1 MIQFFVCTGL
11 TLVGATLIADIVR
24 WGNRNYPHPQSDF
37 IFLAVMAVMF
47 LLGFLVDY
55 RKGFWRP
62 RQKPK
67 QIDCQVVEQSDD
79 LETDDL
85 EHQPILTHA
94 HSGPRSVVENNAIPS
109 EFAHGGDPVATQQK
123 KSSVC

>member
-1 MIQFFVCTGL
+1 MIKFFVCTGL
-11 TLVGATLIADIVR
+11 TLVGATLIADVVR

-47 LLGFLVDY
+47 LIGFVVDY
-55 RKGFWRP
+55 RAGFWRL
-62 RQKPK
+62 RRKPK
-67 QIDCQVVEQSDD
+67 PIGCQVVEQPDNSLPDTAEPT
-79 LETDDL
+79 LM
-85 EHQPILTHA
+85 LTHG
-94 HSGPRSVVENNAIPS
+94 HPEPSSVVENNATPS